1 MAETNFNLWKLM
13 KGAKTASPELHFVLT
28 ASDPEIHC
36 QLALDGVGVAVLP
49 LWLAKQPHVEKHLV
63 PVLPSW
69 RPIPIALCAL
79 YSGASRL
86 TPKIEV
92 FMDYLEPFIGT
103 ERDPCLRGAPAKVC
117 FINNS

>member
-1 MAETNFNLWKLM
+1 MGIVSTYFFPRET
-13 KGAKTASPELHFVLT
+13 T
-28 ASDPEIHC
+28 
-36 QLALDGVGVAVLP
+36 
-49 LWLAKQPHVEKHLV
+49 VEKHLV

-92 FMDYLEPFIGT
+92 FMDYLEPFVGT

-117 FINNS
+117 FIKP